1 MDAASPTTSTP
12 ADDDARPPRRWLR
25 LSIIWHVT
33 FFVLFVLPV
42 AVSAA
47 LYASSDHPRS
57 FRDAN
62 WSSTGLL
69 PTAASDPDARVTVFA
84 ARNGTWRG
92 IFATHTWIVVKPRG
106 GAYTR
111 YEVTGFGGPLR
122 VNGSAPDSFWFSN
135 VPEVIA
141 DLRGKDAEAV
151 VPKII
156 KAVESY
162 PYRNYGDYRI
172 WPGPN
177 SNTFVATVMRAAP
190 ELQGTLPPTAIGKD
204 FRADGSV
211 FGLTPSGTG
220 VEIEIFGLF
229 GIKVG
234 WIEGIEFNLFT
245 LVAGLDIRHP
255 AVKLPGI
262 GRIGFDK
269 PPPAQIH

>member
-1 MDAASPTTSTP
+1 MGEPIYNTERYKYTKHDVKTASGKRAAVDNGDP
-12 ADDDARPPRRWLR
+12 
-25 LSIIWHVT
+25 LSE
-33 FFVLFVLPV
+33 
-42 AVSAA
+42 A
-47 LYASSDHPRS
+47 
-57 FRDAN
+57 
-62 WSSTGLL
+62 
-69 PTAASDPDARVTVFA
+69 
-84 ARNGTWRG
+84 
-92 IFATHTWIVVKPRG
+92 
-106 GAYTR
+106 
-111 YEVTGFGGPLR
+111 
-122 VNGSAPDSFWFSN
+122 
-135 VPEVIA
+135 
-141 DLRGKDAEAV
+141 LRGKDAEAV

>member
-1 MDAASPTTSTP
+1 MEAASPSATSPDHAT
-12 ADDDARPPRRWLR
+12 RPPRRLLRR
-25 LSIIWHVT
+25 LSLIWHTT
-33 FFVLFVLPV
+33 FLLMFVLPV
-42 AVSAA
+42 AISAG
-47 LYASSDHPRS
+47 LYAASDHPRS

-69 PTAASDPDARVTVFA
+69 PPAASDPRARVIVFA

-92 IFATHTWIVVKPRG
+92 IFATHTWMVVKPRG

-111 YEVTGFGGPLR
+111 YEITGFGGPLR
-122 VNGSAPDSFWFSN
+122 VNGSPPDSYWFSN
-135 VPEVIA
+135 APEIVA
-141 DLRGKDAEAV
+141 DIRGKPAEEI
-151 VPKII
+151 VPKILR
-156 KAVESY
+156 AVETY

-190 ELQGTLPPTAIGKD
+190 ELQGALPPTAIGKD

-220 VEIEIFGLF
+220 FEIEIFGLL
-229 GIKVG
+229 GIKIG
-234 WIEGIEFNLFT
+234 WIEGIEINLFT

-262 GRIGFDK
+262 GRIGFDQ
-269 PPPAQIH
+269 PPPVEIH